1 MIYFL
6 NKKVKEK
13 IPIKQALMRVFGVGS
28 FLAGSFCKKVGINPI
43 LKLDKATPKQ
53 IALIIDTVFK
63 DKDTFKEEELSRYL
77 YGNSVKLAQIR
88 CYRGSRYK
96 KGLPLRGQRT
106 RTNAKTAKRKNKVQN
121 RLK

>member
-6 NKKVKEK
+6 NKKVDNK
-13 IPIKQALMRVFGVGS
+13 IPIKQALMRIFGVGS
-28 FLAGSFCKKVGINPI
+28 FLADSFCKKVGINPI
-43 LKLDKATPKQ
+43 LKLDKVTSKQ
-53 IALIIDTVFK
+53 MSLLVDTVFK
-63 DKDTFKEEELSRYL
+63 DKNNFKEEELSRYL

>member
-13 IPIKQALMRVFGVGS
+13 IPIKQALMRIFGVGS
-28 FLAGSFCKKVGINPI
+28 FLSESFCKKIGINPI
-43 LKLDKATPKQ
+43 LKLDEATPKQ

-77 YGNSVKLAQIR
+77 YGNSVRLAQIR
-88 CYRGSRYK
+88 CYRGLRYK
-96 KGLPLRGQRT
+96 KGLPIRGQRT

-121 RLK
+121 RLR